1 MIRYLPYIL
10 KTLWRHR
17 TRTLLTVSGTA
28 VALLVFSFVTAV
40 QEGLSRLLDDRE
52 QERTLIVFQ
61 ANRFCPSTSKLPED
75 YARRIERLDGV
86 ERAVPIKVFMN
97 NCRASLDVV
106 VFNGLPPG
114 NLRQVRDLELLEG
127 NWETFEKQQDAAVVG
142 QAIADRRKLKVG
154 QRFSI
159 GALTVTVTGV
169 FRSPDKST
177 ESMIFTHLDFLQRTR
192 GLNSVGTVTQLEVQL
207 AESADVQATSRAIDD
222 LFSSGPIATNTR
234 TKGVFQASAVGDLVE
249 LVGFTQ
255 YLGLA
260 CVGLVLGLVATTTV
274 MGVQDRIKE
283 HAVLQ
288 TMGFTGWHI
297 FAFVIAESLI
307 VSLVGGLIGVGS
319 ALAILGTQNM
329 ALGTEGI
336 LITFLPS
343 LTLALT
349 GLAAAAAVG
358 ILAGLIPAS
367 QAARTEIVPAL
378 RFG

>member
-40 QEGLSRLLDDRE
+40 QEGLARLLNDRRND
-52 QERTLIVFQ
+52 QTLISFQ

-75 YARRIERLDGV
+75 YARRVERLPGV
-86 ERAVPIKVFMN
+86 KSAVPIKVYMN

-106 VFNGLPPG
+106 VFNGLPPDK
-114 NLRQVRDLELLEG
+114 LKSARPLELIEG
-127 NWETFEKQQDAAVVG
+127 DWSMFERQQDAAVVG
-142 QAIADRRKLKVG
+142 QAVAQRRRLAVG
-154 QRFSI
+154 QKFSI
-159 GALTVTVTGV
+159 GMLTVTVTGI
-169 FRSPDKST
+169 FRSTDQSH
-177 ESMIFTHLDFLQRTR
+177 ENMIFTHLDFLQRTR

-207 AESADVQATSRAIDD
+207 DDQADPQATSEAIDD
-222 LFSSGPIATNTR
+222 LFRSGPIATNTR

-297 FAFVIAESLI
+297 FAFVIAESLL
-307 VSLVGGLIGVGS
+307 VCVVGGAIGIGAS
-319 ALAILGTQNM
+319 LTILSTSNF

-343 LTLALT
+343 LSLALT
-349 GLAAAAAVG
+349 GIGVAMVV
-358 ILAGLIPAS
+358 GLIAGIVPAW
-367 QAARTEIVPAL
+367 QAARAEIVPAL